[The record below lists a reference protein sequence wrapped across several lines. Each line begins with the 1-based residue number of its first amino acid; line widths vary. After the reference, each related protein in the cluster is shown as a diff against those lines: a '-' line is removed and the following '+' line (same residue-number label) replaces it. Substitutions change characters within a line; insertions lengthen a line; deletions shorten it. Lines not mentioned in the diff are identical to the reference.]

1 MEFFELTISTI
12 ASLREEIV
20 EYLNLNKIARILKKR
35 KCLKHIEKIES
46 IIDKYESSINI
57 IPYDQVNEYLN
68 YIAHITMLD
77 NSLYPIQHCIRC
89 VVDQDNSIRAYF
101 KYNLGKAEANVI
113 VSSNYTIRYTYIN
126 ERGQITMNHTVDN
139 VHEIPS
145 LETPKVEAKYTEQF
159 MTVATTFGKILKDDM
174 IEELRKN
181 INDLKSLLNG

>member
-1 MEFFELTISTI
+1 MGFFELTLYTL
-12 ASLREEIV
+12 ASLREEII
-20 EYLNLNKIARILKKR
+20 EYLKSNKIARILKKR
-35 KCLKHIEKIES
+35 KCLKHIEKVES

-57 IPYDQVNEYLN
+57 IPYDQVIEYLN
-68 YIAHITMLD
+68 YIAHTTVLV
-77 NSLYPIQHCIRC
+77 NSLYPVQHCIKC
-89 VVDQDNSIRAYF
+89 TVNPDDSIIAYF
-101 KYNLGKAEANVI
+101 EYNLGKAEANVI

-139 VHEIPS
+139 VREIPS